1 MSNYRKML
9 DLFEKVKDSL
19 TPKDLQYAL
28 DQISEYESCVR
39 SEEVERVENGL
50 IIFCEKKLAQINK

>member
-19 TPKDLQYAL
+19 TPEDLQYAL

-50 IIFCEKKLAQINK
+50 IIFCEKKLDQINK